1 MDKNLLQFLNY
12 KEPTK
17 FNADDFFAKTSLAQE
32 LRKEAYNTSALVA
45 QEAASGIGKAMSAIK
60 PPLFLKPFSF
70 YPIFSFSFSS
80 PNWWTPLT
88 HPYISEGSK
97 ALIFLLCSLASPFL
111 DFRLLV

>member
-60 PPLFLKPFSF
+60 PPLAQPDKVTPGAGASKSTTTSI
-70 YPIFSFSFSS
+70 PSS
-80 PNWWTPLT
+80 PKPSTGANKPTA
-88 HPYISEGSK
+88 GK
-97 ALIFLLCSLASPFL
+97 
-111 DFRLLV
+111 